1 MVATTA
7 SSTEANETVKVLREL
22 LAFSV
27 LFVQL
32 LVWLVRFV
40 GQILLV
46 EFDRV
51 YQQLSTPCESLA
63 FD

>member
-7 SSTEANETVKVLREL
+7 SSTEANETGKVLREL

-27 LFVQL
+27 LFVQH

-40 GQILLV
+40 G
-46 EFDRV
+46 
-51 YQQLSTPCESLA
+51 
-63 FD
+63 